1 VFVEMTQMIH
11 FYMYFDSCNPYSL
24 AHASLVPRVAGVAK
38 QKERLIDEN
47 NFMRA

>member
-1 VFVEMTQMIH
+1 
-11 FYMYFDSCNPYSL
+11 MYFDSCNPYSL
-24 AHASLVPRVAGVAK
+24 APASLVPRVAK